1 MESTTRSVVITGASS
16 GIGRATAL
24 RLSRNGW
31 RVFAAVRKDS
41 DASAIRAE
49 SGGAVE
55 TLLLDVSDRESIIG
69 AAREVA
75 AQVAGRGLGGLVN
88 NAGIGS
94 VSPVEYTS
102 GDKLRE
108 IFEALLGIISRRPFA
123 VC

>member
-1 MESTTRSVVITGASS
+1 MESTTRSVVVTGASS

-102 GDKLRE
+102 GDWLVRTIWRE
-108 IFEALLGIISRRPFA
+108 
-123 VC
+123 